1 MQQTT
6 TNESRTQTPRQ
17 AVPSQVC
24 GQGTAP
30 ESGFGAVLRRPA
42 FTVLF
47 ASEAISLI
55 GDRLVMVAL
64 VILVY
69 DLTQSSAAVSGLMM
83 LKAGP
88 ALILGIAAGALV
100 DRFNR
105 KWVMVL
111 SNLAQGLL
119 VLIIPFSDSLK
130 VVYGVYLLMSMINQ
144 FFIPARSATIPDLVP
159 KELLLAANSLFSIAY
174 VGGMA
179 LGPAIGGFLVDEYGL
194 DMAFYVDSLT
204 FLIPAIAV
212 SLLSL
217 PTNQAPASKSSIMA
231 DLRAGFAYIH
241 SEKRVK
247 AGLSLS
253 MAVYLGLGTLSVL
266 GIVLTDE
273 ILQVGASGYGM
284 LMSSMGV
291 GLLVGA
297 AFMGR
302 WGNRFSRT
310 QLAVIGTMV
319 AGIMLVL
326 LPWSTSLM
334 MALIIGMGNGF
345 GMVMV
350 QTSTNTTFQSAP
362 DHLRGRVMGV
372 SQALTGA
379 SSFLAMGFSGLLA
392 EWIGVQAVFGI
403 VGLIA
408 VVIAL
413 ILVVLKQ
420 KVS

>member
-1 MQQTT
+1 
-6 TNESRTQTPRQ
+6 
-17 AVPSQVC
+17 
-24 GQGTAP
+24 
-30 ESGFGAVLRRPA
+30 
-42 FTVLF
+42 
-47 ASEAISLI
+47 
-55 GDRLVMVAL
+55 
-64 VILVY
+64 
-69 DLTQSSAAVSGLMM
+69 
-83 LKAGP
+83 
-88 ALILGIAAGALV
+88 
-100 DRFNR
+100 
-105 KWVMVL
+105 
-111 SNLAQGLL
+111 
-119 VLIIPFSDSLK
+119 
-130 VVYGVYLLMSMINQ
+130 
-144 FFIPARSATIPDLVP
+144 
-159 KELLLAANSLFSIAY
+159 
-174 VGGMA
+174 
-179 LGPAIGGFLVDEYGL
+179 
-194 DMAFYVDSLT
+194 
-204 FLIPAIAV
+204 
-212 SLLSL
+212 
-217 PTNQAPASKSSIMA
+217 MA